1 MTRFPNKE
9 LACSVIT
16 AHIAES
22 LGFSNRKDI
31 YKYYNGRGSFFL
43 PKYIDFDNHFLS
55 QINNKQLIHFP
66 KNDLE
71 SDLPISG
78 EAVLSKS
85 TIAKGDSKGKNQ
97 YKGSNFDT
105 GHILGHS
112 LIGNI
117 ESYDS
122 SRSNSKNIFPQSDW
136 ANEGTFSLS
145 SNVGVNQTAI
155 EQLIRTKIQSKK
167 SPEDIMVY
175 YKVNLIYGSNERVP
189 RFIHIQA
196 VSNYPS
202 IIRNQNVLIPN
213 VTNSYEIDYHFWYS
227 SKNMK
232 NAVSHE

>member
-1 MTRFPNKE
+1 MKKFPNKE

-16 AHIAES
+16 NHIAES

-31 YKYYNGRGSFFL
+31 YEYYNGRGSFFL
-43 PKYIDFDNHFLS
+43 PKYIDFDKDFFVSNS
-55 QINNKQLIHFP
+55 KQLNNLP
-66 KNDLE
+66 RNYLE
-71 SDLPISG
+71 RDLPISG

-85 TIAKGDSKGKNQ
+85 TIAEGDSKGKSQ
-97 YKGSNFDT
+97 YKGSNFET
-105 GHILGHS
+105 GHILGYG

-175 YKVNLIYGSNERVP
+175 YKVNLIYGSNEHVP

-232 NAVSHE
+232 NAVSYE